1 MHSAT
6 LPQIDF
12 SRTLWLEMERKT
24 ANIIMH
30 FFITHGWRYH
40 YQIIRFT
47 VLSGAEH
54 LEIWIPVVCG
64 DGLNLSTDAEKFASC
79 QSVAPVDGLDVS
91 VNATKLAVWKSVVLG
106 DDRNL
111 GVSAKEL
118 VRWKLVSTEAG
129 LTFSVDT
136 VAVSSWKPASA
147 VDGLNFGVVVLELTA
162 PAAQIVMTKNKDKNI
177 SEQS

>member
-1 MHSAT
+1 M
-6 LPQIDF
+6 
-12 SRTLWLEMERKT
+12 
-24 ANIIMH
+24 
-30 FFITHGWRYH
+30 
-40 YQIIRFT
+40 
-47 VLSGAEH
+47 
-54 LEIWIPVVCG
+54 VCG

-136 VAVSSWKPASA
+136 VAVSS
-147 VDGLNFGVVVLELTA
+147 
-162 PAAQIVMTKNKDKNI
+162 
-177 SEQS
+177 

>member
-1 MHSAT
+1 MSPFSFLRTQQYHVNTTSTINRTPAT
-6 LPQIDF
+6 GMRIFARRGRGLPAVEELPGVYPEV
-12 SRTLWLEMERKT
+12 TPGGT
-24 ANIIMH
+24 
-30 FFITHGWRYH
+30 
-40 YQIIRFT
+40 
-47 VLSGAEH
+47 SGAEH
-54 LEIWIPVVCG
+54 SEIWIPVVRD

-79 QSVAPVDGLDVS
+79 QSVAPDDGLDVS

-136 VAVSSWKPASA
+136 VAVSS
-147 VDGLNFGVVVLELTA
+147 
-162 PAAQIVMTKNKDKNI
+162 
-177 SEQS
+177 